1 MAVGGDDAD
10 TPFTDLRYMW
20 YETVGVPRIYKSL
33 WKSFSQRI
41 KKETSSTLSQLQ
53 GLLSLNLSIVLPPC
67 LEPVSFLLVWVRF
80 C

>member
-1 MAVGGDDAD
+1 MAIGGDDAD

-41 KKETSSTLSQLQ
+41 KKETSSTLS
-53 GLLSLNLSIVLPPC
+53 NCKV
-67 LEPVSFLLVWVRF
+67 F
-80 C
+80 

>member
-1 MAVGGDDAD
+1 MAIGGDDAD

-41 KKETSSTLSQLQ
+41 KKR
-53 GLLSLNLSIVLPPC
+53 LPVHYPNC
-67 LEPVSFLLVWVRF
+67 KVF
-80 C
+80 